1 MKYKKFIIASI
12 VTVIILAISYT
23 AFYYKSLEDE
33 YQLTQKRNAIFKYL
47 QNNNNTSFTQELS
60 DVNRR
65 PH

>member
-12 VTVIILAISYT
+12 VTVIILSISYT
-23 AFYYKSLEDE
+23 AFYYKSLEVE
-33 YQLTQKRNAIFKYL
+33 YQLTQKRNAIFEYL
-47 QNNNNTSFTQELS
+47 QKNNDTSFTQELS

>member
-12 VTVIILAISYT
+12 VTVIVLSISYT

-33 YQLTQKRNAIFKYL
+33 QQLIQKRNAIFEYL
-47 QNNNNTSFTQELS
+47 QKNNNTSFPQELS

>member
-12 VTVIILAISYT
+12 VTVIILSISYT
-23 AFYYKSLEDE
+23 AFYYKSLEVE
-33 YQLTQKRNAIFKYL
+33 YQLTQKRNAIFEYL
-47 QNNNNTSFTQELS
+47 QKNNNTSFTQELS

>member
-12 VTVIILAISYT
+12 VTVFILAISYT
-23 AFYYKSLEDE
+23 AFYYKSLEVE
-33 YQLTQKRNAIFKYL
+33 YQLTQKRNAIFEYL
-47 QNNNNTSFTQELS
+47 QKNNNTSFTQELS

>member
-33 YQLTQKRNAIFKYL
+33 YQLTQKRNAIFEYL
-47 QNNNNTSFTQELS
+47 QKNNNTSFTQELS

>member
-12 VTVIILAISYT
+12 VTVFILAISYT
-23 AFYYKSLEDE
+23 AFYYKSPENE
-33 YQLTQKRNAIFKYL
+33 YQLTQKRNAKFEYL
-47 QNNNNTSFTQELS
+47 QKNNNTSFTQELS

>member
-12 VTVIILAISYT
+12 VTVIILAILYT
-23 AFYYKSLEDE
+23 AFYYKLLEDE
-33 YQLTQKRNAIFKYL
+33 YQLTQKRNAIFEYL
-47 QNNNNTSFTQELS
+47 QKNNNTSFTQELS

>member
-23 AFYYKSLEDE
+23 AFYYKSAENE
-33 YQLTQKRNAIFKYL
+33 YQLTQKRNAIFEYL
-47 QNNNNTSFTQELS
+47 QKNNNTSFTQELS